1 METLAN
7 DDTVVVIYAVE
18 HSPNDVSRRVPAR
31 ALHAHCEET
40 NIKTQLQQLWVIL
53 LRQEETVSAS
63 VQTASA
69 ESSCCY

>member
-18 HSPNDVSRRVPAR
+18 HSPNDVSRRVPAT

-40 NIKTQLQQLWVIL
+40 NIKTQLQQL
-53 LRQEETVSAS
+53 
-63 VQTASA
+63 
-69 ESSCCY
+69 